1 MAAERRAGDLAAAVG
16 DHLVD
21 VHVELGATA
30 APVHPNDHVNMAQS
44 SNDSFPSAMCIAA
57 AVNVKERLLPAVTAL
72 RDAIASKSKAWSD
85 IVKIGRTHMQDA
97 TPLTLG
103 QEWSGYAGM
112 LSDNLERIEGA
123 LPRLIQMRREHQ
135 TAFKVKGE

>member
-1 MAAERRAGDLAAAVG
+1 
-16 DHLVD
+16 
-21 VHVELGATA
+21 
-30 APVHPNDHVNMAQS
+30 
-44 SNDSFPSAMCIAA
+44 
-57 AVNVKERLLPAVTAL
+57 
-72 RDAIASKSKAWSD
+72 
-85 IVKIGRTHMQDA
+85 MQDA